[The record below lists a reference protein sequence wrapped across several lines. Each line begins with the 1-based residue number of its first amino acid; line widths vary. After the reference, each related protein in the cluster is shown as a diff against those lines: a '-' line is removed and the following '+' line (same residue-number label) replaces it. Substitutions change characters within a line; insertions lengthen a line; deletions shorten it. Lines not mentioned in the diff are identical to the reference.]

1 MPAVG
6 GLQTVAR
13 RAQPSVPVQ
22 VASTAFG
29 MYQDVAASQTA
40 AVLGAAGALGDY
52 LEGVLVI
59 PETLAAGTIALL
71 DGSGSRNIFVA
82 GTLAD
87 LSPIWIPVKA
97 YSLTGPWKITTGANV
112 HIIAFGKFTQ

>member
-6 GLQTVAR
+6 GLQTATR
-13 RAQPSVPVQ
+13 NAQPSVPVK

-29 MYQDVAASQTA
+29 MYQDVAASATA
-40 AVLGAAGALGDY
+40 TVLGAVGALGDY

-59 PETLAAGTIALL
+59 PETTAAGTIALL
-71 DGSGSRNIFVA
+71 DGSGSRNIFVT

-87 LSPIWIPVKA
+87 LSPIWIPIKA

-112 HIIAFGKFTQ
+112 HVMCFGKFTQ